1 MFRGMQWRVTAWF
14 MLIIIIG
21 MGALGAYLTVSVQ
34 NTQLANLK
42 SDLRSEAVLIAAE
55 ALPYLQ
61 GTQDPA
67 GLEALI
73 EQLGGQ
79 TATRFT
85 IIRKD
90 GTVVADSDED
100 PAVMGSHANRPE
112 VVEAIAGGTGEAT
125 RLSATVGE
133 ELVYIAVPIASGGT
147 TLGVARVA
155 LPATRVDRY
164 VGRAVTTIIIALAV
178 IAVVVIVAAWLI
190 TRVMTRPVR
199 ELTVA
204 ARRLAAGDFE
214 VPLAVSAPD
223 ESGQLARAF
232 SEMAVQLRST
242 VAELTDDRARLTAI
256 LNNMA
261 DGIITTDEEGSITL
275 ANRAAG
281 DLLGFRPDAGLPR
294 PVIEAARDYEL
305 TEVLQRS
312 LASRRPE
319 EVQFESS
326 ATGRFVRAIAI
337 GTEGAS
343 GALILLQD
351 LTEVRAL
358 QTMRREIV
366 GNISHDF
373 RTPLAGI
380 KAMVD
385 TLQDGAIDNHDAAVD
400 FLTRIEDEVNRL
412 TQMVAELTELSRIE
426 TGRTDLEWSEVDLNT
441 MVRESASQMAPQA
454 ERQQLTLTTDLA
466 DDLPVI
472 TADAERLRQVIINLL
487 HNAVKFN
494 KPGGSVTITTRAEDE
509 AVTLAVADTG
519 MGIPRRDLPRIFER
533 FYMGDRSRTGQG
545 SGMGLAIAKHIVEA
559 HDGAIAVTSREGE
572 GSTFTIRLP
581 RPGAGHPE

>member
-14 MLIIIIG
+14 MLIIIVG
-21 MGALGAYLTVSVQ
+21 MGALGGYLTVSVR
-34 NTQLANLK
+34 NVQLTNLK
-42 SDLRSEAVLIAAE
+42 SDLRSEAVLMAAQ
-55 ALPYLQ
+55 ALPYLD

-67 GLEALI
+67 GLEALVKS
-73 EQLGGQ
+73 LGTQ

-85 IIRKD
+85 IIRRD

-100 PAVMGSHANRPE
+100 PALMSNHANRPE

-125 RLSATVGE
+125 RLSATLGE
-133 ELVYIAVPIASGGT
+133 QLIYIAVPVTSGDT

-155 LPATRVDRY
+155 LPSTRVDAY
-164 VGRAVTTIIIALAV
+164 VGRSITTILIALAV
-178 IAVVVIVAAWLI
+178 IAVAVIVAAWLT
-190 TRVMTRPVR
+190 TRYMTRPVR
-199 ELTVA
+199 ELTAA
-204 ARRLAAGDFE
+204 ARRLAAGEFE
-214 VPLAVSAPD
+214 VPLAQSAPD

-232 SEMAVQLRST
+232 NEMAVQLRST
-242 VAELTDDRARLTAI
+242 VDELTEDRARLTAI
-256 LNNMA
+256 LDNMA
-261 DGIITTDEEGSITL
+261 DGIITTDADGAITL

-281 DLLGFRPDAGLPR
+281 DLLGFRPERAARR
-294 PVIEAARDYEL
+294 PMIESVRDYEL

-312 LASRRPE
+312 LSSRRPE
-319 EVQFESS
+319 EIQFESS

-337 GTEGAS
+337 GGERSS
-343 GALILLQD
+343 GPLILLQD

-385 TLQDGAIDNHDAAVD
+385 TLQDGAIDDHDAALD
-400 FLTRIEDEVNRL
+400 FLTRIQDEVARL
-412 TQMVAELTELSRIE
+412 THMVAELTELSRIE
-426 TGRTDLEWSEVDLNT
+426 TGRTGLEWSQVDLNAL
-441 MVRESASQMAPQA
+441 VRETLVQMAPQA
-454 ERQQLTLTTDLA
+454 ERQQLTMTPDLA
-466 DDLPVI
+466 ADLPAVP
-472 TADAERLRQVIINLL
+472 ADAERLRQLIINLL

-494 KPGGSVTITTRAEDE
+494 RPGGSITVTTRLEGD

-519 MGIPRRDLPRIFER
+519 LGIPRRDLPRIFER

-559 HDGAIAVTSREGE
+559 HGGSIAVTSTEGK
-572 GSTFTIRLP
+572 GSTFIIRLP
-581 RPGAGHPE
+581 RSRPGA

>member
-1 MFRGMQWRVTAWF
+1 
-14 MLIIIIG
+14 
-21 MGALGAYLTVSVQ
+21 
-34 NTQLANLK
+34 
-42 SDLRSEAVLIAAE
+42 
-55 ALPYLQ
+55 
-61 GTQDPA
+61 
-67 GLEALI
+67 
-73 EQLGGQ
+73 
-79 TATRFT
+79 
-85 IIRKD
+85 
-90 GTVVADSDED
+90 
-100 PAVMGSHANRPE
+100 
-112 VVEAIAGGTGEAT
+112 
-125 RLSATVGE
+125 
-133 ELVYIAVPIASGGT
+133 
-147 TLGVARVA
+147 
-155 LPATRVDRY
+155 
-164 VGRAVTTIIIALAV
+164 
-178 IAVVVIVAAWLI
+178 
-190 TRVMTRPVR
+190 
-199 ELTVA
+199 
-204 ARRLAAGDFE
+204 
-214 VPLAVSAPD
+214 
-223 ESGQLARAF
+223 
-232 SEMAVQLRST
+232 
-242 VAELTDDRARLTAI
+242 
-256 LNNMA
+256 MA

-385 TLQDGAIDNHDAAVD
+385 TLQDGAIDDHDAAVD

-441 MVRESASQMAPQA
+441 LVRESVSQMAPQA

>member
-1 MFRGMQWRVTAWF
+1 MQWRVTAWF
-14 MLIIIIG
+14 MLIIIVG
-21 MGALGAYLTVSVQ
+21 MGALGAYLTVSVR
-34 NTQLANLK
+34 NTQLDNLK
-42 SDLRSEAVLIAAE
+42 SDLRSEAVLVAAE

-61 GTQDPA
+61 GTQDA
-67 GLEALI
+67 SGLEARI
-73 EQLGGQ
+73 KQLGTQ
-79 TATRFT
+79 TETRFT
-85 IIRKD
+85 IILKD
-90 GTVVADSDED
+90 GTVLADSDED
-100 PAVMGSHANRPE
+100 PAVMGNHANRPE

-133 ELVYIAVPIASGGT
+133 DLVYIAVPITSGT
-147 TLGVARVA
+147 TIIGVARVA
-155 LPATRVDRY
+155 LPMTRVDRY
-164 VGRAVTTIIIALAV
+164 VGRAITTILIALAV

-199 ELTVA
+199 ELTAA
-204 ARRLAAGDFE
+204 ARQVAAGDFD

-223 ESGQLARAF
+223 EAGQLARAF
-232 SEMAVQLRST
+232 SEMAVQLKTT
-242 VAELTDDRARLTAI
+242 VAELTDDRTRLTAI
-256 LNNMA
+256 LDNMA
-261 DGIITTDEEGSITL
+261 DGIITTDDEERITL

-281 DLLGFRPDAGLPR
+281 DLLGFRPERAASR
-294 PVIEAARDYEL
+294 PVIETIRDYEL

-326 ATGRFVRAIAI
+326 TTRRFVRAIAI
-337 GTEGAS
+337 ATEGTN
-343 GALILLQD
+343 GALLLLQD

-385 TLQDGAIDNHDAAVD
+385 TLQDGAIDDHDAAVD
-400 FLTRIEDEVNRL
+400 FLARIEDEVDRL
-412 TQMVAELTELSRIE
+412 THMVAELTELSRIE
-426 TGRTDLEWSEVDLNT
+426 TGGTGLEWSQVDLNALA
-441 MVRESASQMAPQA
+441 RESVSQMTPQA
-454 ERQQLTLTTDLA
+454 ERQQQTLTADLA
-466 DDLPVI
+466 DDVPVI
-472 TADAERLRQVIINLL
+472 MADAGRLRQVIINLL

-494 KPGGSVTITTRAEDE
+494 KPGGSITVTTRLAGD

-519 MGIPRRDLPRIFER
+519 LGIPRRDLPRIFER

-545 SGMGLAIAKHIVEA
+545 SGMGLAIVKHIVEA
-559 HDGAIAVTSREGE
+559 HDGAIDVTSTEGE

-581 RPGAGHPE
+581 RTQAGRQG

>member
-1 MFRGMQWRVTAWF
+1 
-14 MLIIIIG
+14 
-21 MGALGAYLTVSVQ
+21 
-34 NTQLANLK
+34 
-42 SDLRSEAVLIAAE
+42 
-55 ALPYLQ
+55 
-61 GTQDPA
+61 
-67 GLEALI
+67 
-73 EQLGGQ
+73 
-79 TATRFT
+79 
-85 IIRKD
+85 
-90 GTVVADSDED
+90 
-100 PAVMGSHANRPE
+100 
-112 VVEAIAGGTGEAT
+112 
-125 RLSATVGE
+125 
-133 ELVYIAVPIASGGT
+133 VPITDGANV
-147 TLGVARVA
+147 LGVARVA

-164 VGRAVTTIIIALAV
+164 VGSAVTTILVALAV
-178 IAVVVIVAAWLI
+178 IAVVVIVAAWLL

-199 ELTVA
+199 ELTVV

-232 SEMAVQLRST
+232 SDMAAQLRAT

-256 LNNMA
+256 LDNMA
-261 DGIITTDEEGSITL
+261 DGIITTDEEGRITL

-281 DLLGFRPDAGLPR
+281 DLLGFLPDGGTAR
-294 PVIEAARDYEL
+294 PVIETVRDYEL

-337 GTEGAS
+337 AGERPG

-385 TLQDGAIDNHDAAVD
+385 TLQDGAIDDHAAATD
-400 FLTRIEDEVNRL
+400 FLARIEDEVDRL
-412 TQMVAELTELSRIE
+412 THMVAELTELSRIE
-426 TGRTDLEWSEVDLNT
+426 TGRTGLEWSQVDLNAL
-441 MVRESASQMAPQA
+441 VRESVTRMAPQA
-454 ERQQLTLTTDLA
+454 ERQQITLSADLGG
-466 DDLPVI
+466 DVPPIV
-472 TADAERLRQVIINLL
+472 ADAERLRQVIINLL

-494 KPGGSVTITTRAEDE
+494 RPGGSVTVTTRAEDD
-509 AVTLAVADTG
+509 AVTMAVADTG
-519 MGIPRRDLPRIFER
+519 LGIARQDLPRIFER

-559 HDGAIAVTSREGE
+559 HDGAIDVTSTEGE

-581 RPGAGHPE
+581 RTRPEPPA